1 MSNPLFDGDDD
12 ANTPLDPDERAGLI
26 PSYIATRREL
36 NEAEQINIAKA
47 DKWASAR
54 YQNMLDATVL
64 DKLHERMFDD
74 VWRWAGQ
81 HRTTM
86 KNIGVP
92 ANQIRM
98 ATLQAVDD
106 AKYWIDQKVYSPH
119 EIAIRYSF
127 RLVAIHPYPNGNG
140 RISRMVADHLI
151 KQLGHERFTWGSQ
164 KFLDPKEARKAY
176 MAAIHKADA
185 HDFGDLIVFARS

>member
-1 MSNPLFDGDDD
+1 MNDPLFEGDDD
-12 ANTPLDPDERAGLI
+12 ANTPLNPDERAGLI
-26 PSYIATRREL
+26 PSYIAIRREL
-36 NEAEQINIAKA
+36 NEAEHINIANA
-47 DKWASAR
+47 DKWASSR
-54 YQNMLDATVL
+54 KPNLLDSSVL
-64 DKLHERMFDD
+64 DKLHERMFND

-92 ANQIRM
+92 AIQIRTAM
-98 ATLQAVDD
+98 LQAVDD
-106 AKYWIDQKVYSPH
+106 AKYWIEHKVYSPD

-140 RISRMVADHLI
+140 RFSRMVADHLM
-151 KQLGHERFTWGSQ
+151 KQLGHERFSWGGQ
-164 KFLDPKEARKAY
+164 HFVDPKEARKAY

-185 HDFGDLIVFARS
+185 HDFNDLMAFASS